1 MLRSA
6 GVQLLAAVSF
16 LHGCALQ
23 PISTDTSAACRSPR
37 PVFVVRHGW
46 HAGIVVER
54 KDLVALVPSLAADI
68 GEEGPVEIGWGEERF
83 YQARSPTLGMALRA
97 VLQPNPSV
105 LQVVPLPRQPR
116 DYFPQSEIAEIRLEE
131 HGYRALVAFVAES
144 FTRTPA
150 QEVIRLSP
158 SLYGGGWFY
167 RAEGSFH
174 AFNTCNT
181 WVARA
186 IESGGPQ
193 CESGPSQGGSVRS
206 EASWLTAPTAARN

>member
-23 PISTDTSAACRSPR
+23 PISTGAPAACHSPR
-37 PVFVVRHGW
+37 TLFVVRHGW

-83 YQARSPTLGMALRA
+83 YQARSTTLGMALRA

-105 LQVVPLPRQPR
+105 LQVVPLARPARE
-116 DYFPQSEIAEIRLEE
+116 YFPQSEVAELRVEE
-131 HGYRALVAFVAES
+131 EGYRALVAFVAES
-144 FTRTPA
+144 FTRAPA
-150 QEVIRLSP
+150 REPIRLSP

-181 WVARA
+181 WVATA
-186 IESGGPQ
+186 MEKAGPQ
-193 CESGPSQGGSVRS
+193 CD
-206 EASWLTAPTAARN
+206 AR

>member
-23 PISTDTSAACRSPR
+23 PISTGASAACQSPR
-37 PVFVVRHGW
+37 TLFLVSHGW
-46 HAGIVVER
+46 HTGIVMER
-54 KDLVALVPSLAADI
+54 KDLVALIPPLAGEL
-68 GEEGPVEIGWGEERF
+68 GEEGYVEVGWGEERF
-83 YQARSPTLGMALRA
+83 YQARETTVGMALRA

-131 HGYRALVAFVAES
+131 QGYRALVAFVAES

-150 QEVIRLSP
+150 REPIRLSP
-158 SLYGGGWFY
+158 SLYGNGWFY

-181 WVARA
+181 WVATA
-186 IESGGPQ
+186 MEKAGPQ
-193 CESGPSQGGSVRS
+193 CG
-206 EASWLTAPTAARN
+206 AR

>member
-1 MLRSA
+1 VLRSA
-6 GVQLLAAVSF
+6 GVQLLVAVSF

-23 PISTDTSAACRSPR
+23 PISTDASAACQSPR

-46 HAGIVVER
+46 HAGVVVER

-83 YQARSPTLGMALRA
+83 YQARSTTLGMALRA

-105 LQVVPLPRQPR
+105 LQVVPLSRPARE
-116 DYFPQSEIAEIRLEE
+116 YFADSEVAEVQLGDE
-131 HGYRALVAFVAES
+131 GYRALVAFVAES
-144 FTRTPA
+144 FTRRPA
-150 QEVIRLSP
+150 QEVVRLSP

-193 CESGPSQGGSVRS
+193 CEVP
-206 EASWLTAPTAARN
+206 

>member
-1 MLRSA
+1 VLRSA
-6 GVQLLAAVSF
+6 GVQLLVAVS
-16 LHGCALQ
+16 LLDGCAQQ
-23 PISTDTSAACRSPR
+23 PISNDASAACQSPR

-83 YQARSPTLGMALRA
+83 YQARETTVGMALRA

-105 LQVVPLPRQPR
+105 LQVVPLPRPAR
-116 DYFPQSEIAEIRLEE
+116 EYFPQSELAELRVEE
-131 HGYRALVAFVAES
+131 AGYRALAAFVAES

-150 QEVIRLSP
+150 GEPIRLSP
-158 SLYGGGWFY
+158 SLYGNGWFY

-181 WVARA
+181 WVATA
-186 IESGGPQ
+186 MEKAGPQ
-193 CESGPSQGGSVRS
+193 CG
-206 EASWLTAPTAARN
+206 AR